1 MKMSHKKSK
10 CVVEPSLK
18 ENHKCT
24 ESYLLLWCWKEMQ
37 KREFNNGIDIGT
49 RIQPTS
55 CWKTQGKMIKKN
67 NFEYKIRKS
76 IFKIIQ
82 KVRKRYLGAR
92 SRKSYSIDLMY
103 WHKKLNWTMLKTR
116 LSRFNETSILDNKNN
131 TFYHVVKQRFHYFD
145 ILGEDFDD
153 ETSSLADNFR
163 PGRDI
168 FYSSKGWS
176 ILYGPYNLGFI
187 LENNFASSRELQN
200 RSWRQPVWS
209 TKSFRWIRNK
219 LCLHEKCF

>member
-1 MKMSHKKSK
+1 MLR
-10 CVVEPSLK
+10 VV
-18 ENHKCT
+18 
-24 ESYLLLWCWKEMQ
+24 Q
-37 KREFNNGIDIGT
+37 
-49 RIQPTS
+49 
-55 CWKTQGKMIKKN
+55 TQAILCS
-67 NFEYKIRKS
+67 KS
-76 IFKIIQ
+76 ISERGGSDIDRLWNLMTNFFDSKSTEDYVI
-82 KVRKRYLGAR
+82 KSR
-92 SRKSYSIDLMY
+92 SMSDPPLSDIDL
-103 WHKKLNWTMLKTR
+103 KINWLRSGLPLKTR

-209 TKSFRWIRNK
+209 TKSSRWIWNK